1 MASGV
6 LQKQALKLG
15 SLTGYEITDSQGEE
29 EVKKIAA
36 MNQYGQ
42 WGKAKCNK

>member
-6 LQKQALKLG
+6 LQKKKKKKTALKLD

-29 EVKKIAA
+29 EVEKK
-36 MNQYGQ
+36 
-42 WGKAKCNK
+42 

>member
-6 LQKQALKLG
+6 LRKQALKLD

-29 EVKKIAA
+29 EVKNRTYESIWA
-36 MNQYGQ
+36 MGEGQ
-42 WGKAKCNK
+42 M